1 MKRYKGKSVLVT
13 GGASGIGKATAQRL
27 AQEGADV
34 VVADINIADAR
45 AVADALQVQHGVK
58 AYAFAFNAAESESCR
73 NMVDQSVAALGKLDV
88 LCNIAGVMDWGHFT
102 EFTEQRWERIMKIN
116 LGSIFHVSQRA
127 IPHLLQSKGNI
138 VNMASASGLVG
149 IPYTAAY
156 CASKAGVIAV
166 TKSLAIEYA
175 AAGLRV
181 NAVAPGG
188 VNTPLVS
195 GIPPPDNINPKLFA
209 NLFPKLNQ
217 GQMCEPEDIAAMVAY
232 LASDEAKYVTG
243 VAYAIDGG
251 QTAG

>member
-1 MKRYKGKSVLVT
+1 MTRYKGKSVLVT

-45 AVADALQVQHGVK
+45 AVADALQAQYGGK
-58 AYAFAFNAAESESCR
+58 AYAVAFNAAESESCR
-73 NMVDQSVAALGKLDV
+73 SMVDQSVAALGKLDV
-88 LCNIAGVMDWGHFT
+88 LCNIAGVMDWGHFI
-102 EFTEQRWERIMKIN
+102 EFSEQRWERIMKIN